1 MAVRL
6 VSDLHGRFTGLPPA
20 MMPEDVLIVLG
31 DILDLIDWADISG
44 ILPEVVGRERLV
56 KKLLDAAREGP
67 GAAVAL
73 RDELMSPQGR
83 YYRELLTRSRDQ
95 YKRFAEAL
103 QETGGLVYVI
113 YGNGDIPQLLAE
125 AIEGLPDVELAEGRR
140 DINGHAFGFVCGAVY
155 SPFMMPA
162 EMDDASFGERLRE
175 LGRVDVLC
183 THIPPRVEEAVFDVV
198 AGRPVE
204 GSETLLRYLEENRPA
219 FHYHGHVHQPAQR
232 ELRLGDT
239 RVVNVGYYKREG
251 YVHLHPWIS
260 MSST

>member
-6 VSDLHGRFTGLPPA
+6 VSDLHGRFADLPSAVIPGDTL
-20 MMPEDVLIVLG
+20 MVLG

-56 KKLLDAAREGP
+56 EKLLTAAREGP
-67 GAAVAL
+67 QAAVAL
-73 RDELMSPQGR
+73 RDEIMSPQGE
-83 YYRELLTRSRDQ
+83 YFQELLAHSREQ
-95 YKRFAEAL
+95 YQRFAEVL
-103 QETGGLVYVI
+103 GEMDGKVYVL

-125 AIEGLPDVELAEGRR
+125 AIEGLGNAELAEGRR
-140 DINGHAFGFVCGAVY
+140 DIDGHTFGFVCGAVY
-155 SPFMMPA
+155 SPFRMPA
-162 EMDDASFGERLRE
+162 EMDDASYGERLQE

-239 RVVNVGYYKREG
+239 RVINVGYYKREG
-251 YVHLHPWIS
+251 YIHLHTWIS
-260 MSST
+260 T